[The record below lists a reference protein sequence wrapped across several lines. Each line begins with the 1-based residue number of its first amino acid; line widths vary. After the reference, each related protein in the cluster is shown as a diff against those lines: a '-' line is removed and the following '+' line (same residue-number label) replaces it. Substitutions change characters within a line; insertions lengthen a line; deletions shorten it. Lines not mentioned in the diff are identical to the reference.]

1 VRDADELRFLL
12 RDVPVGSPVTLG
24 ILRGSEKRDVSITA
38 APLTPER
45 SMAAFQAATGI
56 RLAQVSARDA
66 REAGY
71 DAPRGLVAIDS
82 VERNS
87 SAARAGLRRGDIVVA
102 VNSAEVDTLKDFE
115 KAMSQA
121 RRSGA
126 ATLLLRRGYRLFE
139 LDLDLG

>member
-1 VRDADELRFLL
+1 
-12 RDVPVGSPVTLG
+12 
-24 ILRGSEKRDVSITA
+24 
-38 APLTPER
+38 
-45 SMAAFQAATGI
+45 MAAFQAATGI

-71 DAPRGLVAIDS
+71 DAPRGLVAVDN

-87 SAARAGLRRGDIVVA
+87 SASRAGLRRGDIVVA